1 MVKYLF
7 DIINKNNF
15 STKREAQAT
24 VTLKGIRSDL
34 RTFPH
39 LHLRHKVLDAI
50 RLIKRTLK

>member
-7 DIINKNNF
+7 DVINKKFN
-15 STKREAQAT
+15 TKREAQAT

-50 RLIKRTLK
+50 CLIKRTLK